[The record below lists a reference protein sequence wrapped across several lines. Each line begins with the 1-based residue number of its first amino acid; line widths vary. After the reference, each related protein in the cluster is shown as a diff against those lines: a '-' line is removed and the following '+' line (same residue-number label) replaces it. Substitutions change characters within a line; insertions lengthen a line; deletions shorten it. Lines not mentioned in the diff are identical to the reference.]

1 MRPLHVVAL
10 AERLD
15 DDFPV
20 RGEHRAE
27 VGAEAQLLEVVRRE
41 QRREWIE
48 ELEQRRCFAIEAHE
62 HEPAPGVDA
71 HGREG

>member
-10 AERLD
+10 VERVD
-15 DDFPV
+15 DDLPV

-27 VGAEAQLLEVVRRE
+27 VGAEAHLLEVVRRE

-48 ELEQRRCFAIEAHE
+48 ELEQRRCFAIEVHE